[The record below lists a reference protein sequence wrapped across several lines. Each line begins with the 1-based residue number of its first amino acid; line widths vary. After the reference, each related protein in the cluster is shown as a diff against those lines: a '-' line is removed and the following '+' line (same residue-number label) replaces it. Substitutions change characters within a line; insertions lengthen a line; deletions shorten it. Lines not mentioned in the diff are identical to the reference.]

1 MLRERSTH
9 GRFYYEFIELTLNKK
24 GIAISQS
31 LFYFFLILYATEQ
44 YYELRCEYP

>member
-1 MLRERSTH
+1 MLRERLTH

-31 LFYFFLILYATEQ
+31 FFISYLLYATEQ
-44 YYELRCEYP
+44 YYELRREYP